1 MTPELFFLLAS
12 VLFSIG
18 LVGLVSR
25 KNLFVL
31 YMSIELMLSA
41 VNLFL
46 ATFSKVLN
54 DANGSVIALLII
66 AVIAA
71 EAALFLA
78 MIVHIYRT
86 SRTVDSDHLNKL
98 REGAEN
104 A

>member
-41 VNLFL
+41 VNLLL

-71 EAALFLA
+71 EAVLFLA

-86 SRTVDSDHLNKL
+86 SRSVDSDHLNKL

>member
-1 MTPELFFLLAS
+1 MTPDMFFLLSS

-25 KNLFVL
+25 KNLFVV

-41 VNLFL
+41 VNLIL
-46 ATFSKVLN
+46 ATFSKVLG
-54 DANGSVIALLII
+54 DGSGSVIALLII

-78 MIVHIYRT
+78 MIVHLYRDN
-86 SRTVDSDHLNKL
+86 RTVDSDRFNKL
-98 REGAEN
+98 KEVE
-104 A
+104 